1 MNRYGLAMFLILG
14 LLKTKEVRT
23 GFHETRTSSSF
34 LEVVHSLFMGLISTW
49 TRCLRWLIFPSSSS
63 CFSRQLFMY
72 LFI

>member
-1 MNRYGLAMFLILG
+1 MDRYGLAMFLILG
-14 LLKTKEVRT
+14 LLRIKVVRT

-49 TRCLRWLIFPSSSS
+49 TRSLRLLIFLQIVLALRHLSI
-63 CFSRQLFMY
+63 Y